1 MTQSGLRH
9 KDNLHMTAIENIP
22 WKRLSVEAAA
32 IVGSILLAFAID
44 AWWEER
50 LDRQMERDDLE
61 RLHAEFI
68 RNRDRMN
75 EMRTAGRAETASA
88 AMYELLADHLGQD
101 LPVDVP
107 NTTLNLVR
115 ATPTFDAVTPVL
127 DGLILSGRLENI
139 RDRELLLAVHYWK
152 RHLQQVEE
160 TELDARKLVL
170 EQLVPALIRRGN
182 MGPSF
187 NGGDPDGITTLTVD
201 EELLGLVAFR
211 ASYTK
216 FVVRTL
222 NELEQATNEV
232 IVAAEQALVE

>member
-1 MTQSGLRH
+1 
-9 KDNLHMTAIENIP
+9 MTANEKIP
-22 WKRLSVEAAA
+22 WKRLSIEAAA

-44 AWWEER
+44 ALWEER
-50 LDRQMERDDLE
+50 QDRLMERDDLE
-61 RLHAEFI
+61 RLHTEFI

-75 EMRTAGRAETASA
+75 EMVTAGKAETASA
-88 AMYELLADHLGQD
+88 AMYELLANHLGQD
-101 LPVDVP
+101 SPVDVP

-115 ATPTFDAVTPVL
+115 SAPTFDAVTPVL

-152 RHLQQVEE
+152 RHLRQVEE

-232 IVAAEQALVE
+232 IVAAEQALAE